1 MVKKTSKKR
10 LQKECHPCK
19 ILASTLIL
27 SNEVN
32 YEPRSYA
39 LGANVSGFIAQ
50 LVRASHRYRKVT
62 GLNPVEV
69 LICSGLYIRSCI
81 NCVHNCEDHSLL
93 DFTSAI
99 LYIKHFIYHFTLSS
113 ELLGKSLAV
122 SMNIKYSPFNP

>member
-1 MVKKTSKKR
+1 MN
-10 LQKECHPCK
+10 
-19 ILASTLIL
+19 LAVMNAIY
-27 SNEVN
+27 V
-32 YEPRSYA
+32 

-81 NCVHNCEDHSLL
+81 NCVHNCKDHSLL
-93 DFTSAI
+93 DFISAI

-122 SMNIKYSPFNP
+122 SMNIKYSPFDPWS